1 MSMTS
6 ACYESTPLTV
16 YSMTRV
22 ADIYKKKQL
31 LICKKSKAVTLKK
44 IPDLEKKSVSCFF
57 WRENSCQILQPAR
70 ENRESSHGLS
80 HPVYCLGLFHR
91 PSGAERLVY
100 VVGLYCTVGWSD
112 LAHFCHFFKLAHC
125 CRSGTYSF
133 MYSIKKIRKI
143 GCTRAHRRRA
153 KVF

>member
-16 YSMTRV
+16 HSMTRV

-70 ENRESSHGLS
+70 
-80 HPVYCLGLFHR
+80 
-91 PSGAERLVY
+91 
-100 VVGLYCTVGWSD
+100 
-112 LAHFCHFFKLAHC
+112 K
-125 CRSGTYSF
+125 
-133 MYSIKKIRKI
+133 
-143 GCTRAHRRRA
+143 
-153 KVF
+153 